1 MFNKNKI
8 ILNHVRASKTRH
20 HKSNLFLREIS
31 KEIVDRAEISGNKNY
46 RVLDLW
52 ARGDHIYDL
61 LLKNNP
67 YIDYY
72 QTLSDNRIKT
82 KARKKIVSAICPPFP
97 EDKFDFCFSMFSIYC
112 ANNILDSFKTI
123 NNLLKKNGKFIC
135 VFHAED
141 NLIEL
146 KKYFF
151 EFFPQGN
158 RKSFLPFIDILSLG
172 KIGKE
177 SGFNNIVIDKNNFYL
192 KVQKPFEI
200 WNFIRNIG
208 ESNILNSRKDIFLQK
223 EKYLSFYKKISDDMK
238 RSRSTTTLSL
248 NFFIGTK

>member
-1 MFNKNKI
+1 MFDKSKI
-8 ILNHVRASKTRH
+8 ILNHIRASKTRH
-20 HKSNLFLREIS
+20 HKSNLFFKEIS
-31 KEIVDRAEISGNKNY
+31 KDIVDRSEIRGKKNY
-46 RVLDLW
+46 SVLDLW
-52 ARGDHIYDL
+52 SRGDHLYNL
-61 LLKNNP
+61 LVKSNP

-72 QTLSDNRIKT
+72 QTLSDKRIET

-97 EDKFDFCFSMFSIYC
+97 ENTFDFCFSIFSIYC
-112 ANNILDSFKTI
+112 ANNILDSFKTV
-123 NNLLKKNGKFIC
+123 NNLLKRNGKFIC

-141 NLIEL
+141 NLIEF
-146 KKYFF
+146 KEYFF
-151 EFFPQGN
+151 EFFPKSN

-172 KIGKE
+172 KIGRE
-177 SGFNNIVIDKNNFYL
+177 AGFKNIVIDKNNFYL
-192 KVQKPFEI
+192 KVHNPFEI

-238 RSRSTTTLSL
+238 SNRSKNTLSL